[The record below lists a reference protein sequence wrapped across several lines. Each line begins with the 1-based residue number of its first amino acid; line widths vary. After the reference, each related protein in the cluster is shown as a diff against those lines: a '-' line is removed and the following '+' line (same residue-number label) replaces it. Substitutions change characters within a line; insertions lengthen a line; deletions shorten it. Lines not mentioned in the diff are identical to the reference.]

1 MPFTTADLAQ
11 EALTELRVLAADE
24 TPSAADA
31 QAVITRYSRILP
43 FLELRGVASW
53 PEASIPDPYFIP
65 LARYIAALCAPMFGR
80 EYMDDEQA
88 LVMLR
93 SVAIRP
99 YQGEVTEQI
108 DY

>member
-1 MPFTTADLAQ
+1 MPYTTADLAS
-11 EALTELRVLAADE
+11 EVLTELRVLAADE
-24 TPSAADA
+24 TPSAADS
-31 QAVITRYSRILP
+31 QAVITRYTRILP
-43 FLELRGVASW
+43 FLEMRGVAAW
-53 PEASIPDPYFIP
+53 AETSIPDPYFIP
-65 LARYIAALCAPMFGR
+65 LVRYIAALCAPMFGR

-88 LVMLR
+88 LIMLR